1 MTLMTMDCNT
11 QYICMQAL
19 LHGQHNNITGGLPRQ
34 VNYLINSSEQ
44 LYYTGN
50 TKIVITGGL
59 QRQVNYLINSSA
71 RRYNI

>member
-1 MTLMTMDCNT
+1 MTMDCNT

-19 LHGQHNNITGGLPRQ
+19 LHGQHNNITGGFPRQ

>member
-1 MTLMTMDCNT
+1 MDN
-11 QYICMQAL
+11 IIIV
-19 LHGQHNNITGGLPRQ
+19 ITGGLQRQ
-34 VNYLINSSEQ
+34 VNHLINSSEQ

-59 QRQVNYLINSSA
+59 PRQVNYLINSSA